1 MAMRDEIKV
10 AIEAG
15 GATRESL
22 LELTGT
28 TEKGLASQFT
38 YMRMMGNCPMKQE
51 DGTFKI
57 VSAEDWEAHK
67 ATSGSRS
74 STSLTPEERVERSEK
89 RSKRAASA
97 YDSAKKRTE
106 ADPDNRLNE
115 LKFIK
120 AEAELEIAEIELGKA
135 EEAFMEAGPTEAFM
149 EASPT
154 DASDSDSDSDAD
166 ADDSGNP
173 YDALDAED
181 DVEDQEVDELNF
193 D

>member
-15 GATRESL
+15 GATKESL

-57 VSAEDWEAHK
+57 VTTEEWEAHK
-67 ATSGSRS
+67 ASSGSAS
-74 STSLTPEERVERSEK
+74 AKSLTPEQRVDRCEK

-97 YDSAKKRTE
+97 YDNAKKRLE
-106 ADPDNRLNE
+106 ANPDDKLTE

-120 AEAELEIAEIELGKA
+120 AEAEFEIAEIELGKA
-135 EEAFMEAGPTEAFM
+135 EEAYVNQVPEGADEVEGDEGDEGDEEPYDE
-149 EASPT
+149 
-154 DASDSDSDSDAD
+154 DSDPD
-166 ADDSGNP
+166 
-173 YDALDAED
+173 
-181 DVEDQEVDELNF
+181 F

>member
-1 MAMRDEIKV
+1 MAMRDEMKV

-15 GATRESL
+15 GATKESL

-51 DGTFKI
+51 DGIYKI
-57 VSAEDWEAHK
+57 VTTDEWEAHK
-67 ATSGSRS
+67 AASGSR
-74 STSLTPEERVERSEK
+74 TGKVLTPSERVERGEK

-97 YDSAKKRTE
+97 YDNAKKRTD

-120 AEAELEIAEIELGKA
+120 AKAELEIAEIELGKA
-135 EEAFMEAGPTEAFM
+135 EKAFLEAPEEVQEAPE
-149 EASPT
+149 
-154 DASDSDSDSDAD
+154 DSDSEDVDHSDPS
-166 ADDSGNP
+166 DDEDFDPEEGDENP
-173 YDALDAED
+173 ED
-181 DVEDQEVDELNF
+181 DDYKEDGELNF

>member
-1 MAMRDEIKV
+1 MAMRDDMKI

-22 LELTGT
+22 LALTGT

-57 VSAEDWEAHK
+57 VTTEEWEAHK
-67 ATSGSRS
+67 ASSGSAS
-74 STSLTPEERVERSEK
+74 VTNLTPEQRVDRCEK

-97 YDSAKKRTE
+97 YDNAKKRQE
-106 ADPDNRLNE
+106 ANPDDKLSE

-120 AEAELEIAEIELGKA
+120 AQAELEIAEIELGKA
-135 EEAFMEAGPTEAFM
+135 EEAYVE
-149 EASPT
+149 SIDSDPT
-154 DASDSDSDSDAD
+154 DDGTD
-166 ADDSGNP
+166 GV
-173 YDALDAED
+173 ED
-181 DVEDQEVDELNF
+181 DGDLDFEDNSDDFEEEDDLN
-193 D
+193 

>member
-15 GATRESL
+15 GATKESL
-22 LELTGT
+22 LALTGT

-57 VSAEDWEAHK
+57 VTTEEWEAHK
-67 ATSGSRS
+67 ASSGSAS
-74 STSLTPEERVERSEK
+74 AKSLTPEQRVDRCEK

-97 YDSAKKRTE
+97 YDNAKKRLE
-106 ADPDNRLNE
+106 ANPDDKLTE

-120 AEAELEIAEIELGKA
+120 AEAEFEIAEIELGKA
-135 EEAFMEAGPTEAFM
+135 EEAYVNQVPEGADEVEGDEGDEGDEEPYDE
-149 EASPT
+149 
-154 DASDSDSDSDAD
+154 DSDPD
-166 ADDSGNP
+166 
-173 YDALDAED
+173 
-181 DVEDQEVDELNF
+181 F

>member
-1 MAMRDEIKV
+1 MAMRDDMKI

-51 DGTFKI
+51 DGTYKI
-57 VSAEDWEAHK
+57 VTTEEWQAHK
-67 ATSGSRS
+67 ASSGSAS
-74 STSLTPEERVERSEK
+74 VTNLTPEQRVDRCEK

-97 YDSAKKRTE
+97 YDNAKKRQE
-106 ADPDNRLNE
+106 ANPDDKLSE

-120 AEAELEIAEIELGKA
+120 AEAEFEIAEIELGKA
-135 EEAFMEAGPTEAFM
+135 ENAYVESLDSEVAENEDVETDMEDDPDDGEEF
-149 EASPT
+149 
-154 DASDSDSDSDAD
+154 DSD
-166 ADDSGNP
+166 
-173 YDALDAED
+173 LD
-181 DVEDQEVDELNF
+181 
-193 D
+193 